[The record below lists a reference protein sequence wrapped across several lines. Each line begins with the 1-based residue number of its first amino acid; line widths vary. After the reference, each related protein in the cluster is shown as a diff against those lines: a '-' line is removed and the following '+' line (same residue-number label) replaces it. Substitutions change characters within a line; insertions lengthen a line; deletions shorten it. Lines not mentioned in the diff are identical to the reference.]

1 MMNAKRLMLLASVMM
16 LAGCIE
22 EIPVEFGSRPQLV
35 MNADDV
41 IRELMWDFGED
52 PAGFRTQVPTPS
64 LTSDEEQLLKLFPS
78 SDPLPLEILAERS
91 GRNPGELAVLLIGL
105 ELSGAIRQLPG
116 NRYMKL

>member
-1 MMNAKRLMLLASVMM
+1 MREWIGKHKAEAFGAAALAVIAAVCIIRMLQ
-16 LAGCIE
+16 
-22 EIPVEFGSRPQLV
+22 PVKV
-35 MNADDV
+35 
-41 IRELMWDFGED
+41 WDFGED